1 MEKKHLKNII
11 FDLGGVLVGLDSRRC
26 IEAFRGI
33 GCSDVAAYVEDHR
46 VEDLFLD
53 QELGKITTP
62 QFCEE
67 VRRICRCD
75 ATDEQIEWAWNQL
88 LTPVGREKLEMLKE
102 LKKHFR
108 LFLLSNTNDIHW
120 RKSAEDFFMC
130 EDIRCK
136 EYFDEVFLS
145 YELHLAKPNKE
156 IFETVLHIAGMNPEE
171 TLFIDDSTVNCDSA
185 EGVGICS
192 FHETSGSEW
201 MKFVKELF
209 S

>member
-26 IEAFRGI
+26 IEAFHSI
-33 GCSDVAAYVEDHR
+33 GCGEVATYVEDHR
-46 VEDLFLD
+46 VEDLFLE
-53 QELGKITTP
+53 QELGNITTP
-62 QFCEE
+62 QFCGE

-88 LTPVGREKLEMLKE
+88 LTPVSSEKLEMLKE

-120 RKSAEDFFMC
+120 RKSAEDFFVC
-130 EDIRCK
+130 KDIRCK

-156 IFETVLHIAGMNPEE
+156 IFETVLHIAGLNPRE
-171 TLFIDDSTVNCDSA
+171 TLFIDDSIINCEAAADTGIGFLHERS
-185 EGVGICS
+185 GSDWVGILKDC
-192 FHETSGSEW
+192 
-201 MKFVKELF
+201 K
-209 S
+209 